1 MPFFFTRNPPPI
13 TRNRMILHIKNMV
26 CDRCRLV
33 VKQTLDSLGYH
44 PTRIELGEVELAE
57 TLTGTQ
63 LDGLRERLR
72 AVQFELLDDR
82 RQQTVERIKA
92 AVIELVHRQPERL
105 RRTNP
110 STYLAEAL
118 GRDYKYLSGLFSEV
132 EGLTIEHYVIQQKI
146 ERVKELLA
154 YDELTLSQI
163 ADSLHY
169 SSVQHLSG
177 QFKKVTGLT
186 PSEFKRLNAP
196 GRRALDHVGTRPG
209 AFDSKTAC

>member
-1 MPFFFTRNPPPI
+1 ML
-13 TRNRMILHIKNMV
+13 LHIKNMV

-33 VKQTLDSLGYH
+33 VQQTFDGLGYR
-44 PTRIELGEVELAE
+44 PTRVELGEVEIEE

-63 LDGLRERLR
+63 LDALRERLR

-82 RQQTVERIKA
+82 RQQTVERIKT
-92 AVIELVHRQPERL
+92 AVIELIHRQPEQL
-105 RRTNP
+105 RRMNP

-118 GRDYKYLSGLFSEV
+118 DRDYKYLSGLFSEA
-132 EGLTIEHYVIQQKI
+132 EGLTIEQYVIQQKI

-186 PSEFKRLNAP
+186 PSQFKQFRSVP
-196 GRRALDHVGTRPG
+196 RIALDEIRPR
-209 AFDSKTAC
+209 